1 MSSPKHSAFIHNA
14 GRLLIR
20 PKPRLALFGCAAT
33 VRIMRPFFPLVCAA
47 CALFVSAVFAASPK
61 PADGGT
67 PVFRIFGSGAA
78 HGGGAPQINIA
89 GKEPLMVITTPANVQ
104 LSTDRKA
111 VRLTLNPSDARRFA
125 DITRKHRN
133 ELLVLE
139 ANGRV
144 LEAMQVAAPVA
155 NGRLDFTYPDDAA
168 VADYL

>member
-1 MSSPKHSAFIHNA
+1 MGRSP
-14 GRLLIR
+14 G
-20 PKPRLALFGCAAT
+20 PKRRLALFGCAAT
-33 VRIMRPFFPLVCAA
+33 VRIMRSFFSLLCAA
-47 CALFVSAVFAASPK
+47 AILFASETFAAGPK

-67 PVFRIFGSGAA
+67 PVFRIFGSGAP
-78 HGGGAPQINIA
+78 GRGSAPQINIA
-89 GKEPLMVITTPANVQ
+89 GKEPLMVIITPANVQ

-111 VRLTLNPSDARRFA
+111 VRLTLSPSDARRFA

-144 LEAMQVAAPVA
+144 LEAMQVAGPVT

-168 VADYL
+168 AADYLRKRFRLK